1 MLLWCAVAVH
11 FWRGSFGK
19 EGTKNGY
26 TRWKRTTDQKE
37 AWLRGSNPELS
48 KKEKENAKYRGLKN
62 SNPTSLIFD
71 IQNITI
77 YRKIFEL
84 EKRNTEKKKYSLTF
98 SDKQLVSLT
107 FFILEIP
114 EKKIFQFF
122 ELSMTREHFHI
133 MVQFICAD

>member
-1 MLLWCAVAVH
+1 M
-11 FWRGSFGK
+11 
-19 EGTKNGY
+19 
-26 TRWKRTTDQKE
+26 TDQKV

-114 EKKIFQFF
+114 VKKIF
-122 ELSMTREHFHI
+122 
-133 MVQFICAD
+133 